1 MDEKI
6 AFYFTE
12 DGEYAPKEGLPFKK
26 RHNVAAII
34 KYEKQYLFLTWLETN
49 YSYSLV
55 TGGIEEGEEKET
67 AIRREVIEETGYT
80 DIKNIA
86 PIDCINVSRF
96 YVEHKKENREAVYY
110 PYLVE
115 LNSLEKQEID
125 DAEKKEHA
133 PIWMSEDELDSA
145 PLFQN
150 HRKMLNEALKTVK

>member
-55 TGGIEEGEEKET
+55 TGGILFLWG
-67 AIRREVIEETGYT
+67 IMSIS
-80 DIKNIA
+80 IKNYKNMI
-86 PIDCINVSRF
+86 
-96 YVEHKKENREAVYY
+96 
-110 PYLVE
+110 
-115 LNSLEKQEID
+115 
-125 DAEKKEHA
+125 
-133 PIWMSEDELDSA
+133 
-145 PLFQN
+145 
-150 HRKMLNEALKTVK
+150 

>member
-80 DIKNIA
+80 IGDQFSIFMWNIL
-86 PIDCINVSRF
+86 CGTQ
-96 YVEHKKENREAVYY
+96 K
-110 PYLVE
+110 
-115 LNSLEKQEID
+115 
-125 DAEKKEHA
+125 
-133 PIWMSEDELDSA
+133 
-145 PLFQN
+145 
-150 HRKMLNEALKTVK
+150 RK